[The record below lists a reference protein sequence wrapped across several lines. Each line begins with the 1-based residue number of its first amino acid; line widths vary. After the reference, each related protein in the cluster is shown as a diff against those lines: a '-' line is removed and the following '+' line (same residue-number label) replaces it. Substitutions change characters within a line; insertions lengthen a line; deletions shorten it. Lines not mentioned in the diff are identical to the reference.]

1 MERKFWL
8 PILGVVVLSLIFVN
22 PRSRQAGREKR

>member
-8 PILGVVVLSLIFVN
+8 SDFRVVVLSLIFVN
-22 PRSRQAGREKR
+22 PAAAKLAGKVG